1 MTSIELTL
9 ITGSITIPYLIYAC
23 DVYGNNCVLIANIL
37 TTVPPT
43 NTIFLPPQFNTAPAV
58 GIKIIT
64 NDGCERF
71 EIFNCNELLI
81 SPTPTPT
88 YTPTPTPT
96 KTVTPTPT
104 GTNGAVTPTPTPTNT
119 NTPTNTVTPTPTNTQ
134 TPTNTTTPTPTGT
147 NSPIIIESPTPT
159 PTNTVTP
166 TNTMTNTPTPTPTST
181 GSPVAQ
187 CLNYRVSSPFSEADG
202 TGFSFNG
209 CCANNGETSINIM
222 RGDEDFICSTTVP
235 LITYGF
241 SGAADLQGACP
252 TCN

>member
-23 DVYGNNCVLIANIL
+23 DVYGNNCILIANIL

-119 NTPTNTVTPTPTNTQ
+119 NTPTNTVTPTPTK
-134 TPTNTTTPTPTGT
+134 
-147 NSPIIIESPTPT
+147 
-159 PTNTVTP
+159 
-166 TNTMTNTPTPTPTST
+166 TNTPTPTPTST
-181 GSPVAQ
+181 GSPVVQ
-187 CLNYRVSSPFSEADG
+187 CLTYDLFTLQADG
-202 TGFSFNG
+202 VEFFLTG
-209 CCANNGETSINIM
+209 CCGDLGTNSVIIYNNTLPYCSSTLPTTTGDGTVTL
-222 RGDEDFICSTTVP
+222 RG
-235 LITYGF
+235 
-241 SGAADLQGACP
+241 
-252 TCN
+252 TCQSCT